1 MRNVRGKAEAGQQ
14 GFADASEAG
23 GMRVPK
29 TTVANMSEQLEAAA
43 GMSHV
48 AKHEWRTIGLQQQR
62 R

>member
-1 MRNVRGKAEAGQQ
+1 MRNVKGKAEAGQQ
-14 GFADASEAG
+14 GFATQVKPAASAFRE
-23 GMRVPK
+23 